1 MPFTSLELSSNF
13 PETKDCLELERQI
26 NKLVL
31 NTDFWNKQLNSK
43 QAKASKELSDIRKK
57 QSQDLNCAKV
67 IADERGKVISSIAEK
82 YSEVDKVRIQTESI
96 KNRNKQVVFGGA
108 ILLIGL
114 GLIITVTSKK

>member
-67 IADERGKVISSIAEK
+67 IADERGKVISSSAEK